1 MSTNNSLNINTTNPL
16 SPATGGTGVNNSAS
30 TLTMGGSVTFSGAN
44 PVTFTTT
51 GATNITFPTSGTITS
66 NTNSIIWATNAGTSI
81 TAAVGNGYVLTAGTA
96 TVVTLPTTF
105 AAGSLIAVKGQGAA
119 WTINLGA
126 ATNVQAFGNTYSTSL
141 ASASP
146 TDEVW
151 LVATVA
157 NTTWGFVS
165 IVSQGLTVL

>member
-1 MSTNNSLNINTTNPL
+1 MATNNSLNINSTNPL
-16 SPATGGTGVNNSAS
+16 SPAVGGTGAS
-30 TLTMGGSVTFSGAN
+30 NGSNVLTMGGSVTFSGSN

-66 NTNSIIWATNAGTSI
+66 NTNSLIWSTNGSTSI

-126 ATNVQAFGNTYSTSL
+126 GTNVQAFGNTYSTSL

-146 TDEVW
+146 TDEVY
-151 LVATVA
+151 LIATVA

-165 IVSQGLTVL
+165 IVSQGITVL